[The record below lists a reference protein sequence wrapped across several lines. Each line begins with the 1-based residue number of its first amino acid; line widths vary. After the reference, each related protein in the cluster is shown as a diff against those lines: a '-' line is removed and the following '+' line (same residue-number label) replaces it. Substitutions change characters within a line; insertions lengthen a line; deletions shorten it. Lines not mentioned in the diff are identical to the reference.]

1 MGLNL
6 NIPGSVEYPGSEAYN
21 LTFYLDADSDLRN
34 YFEAA
39 SRALFNDQTSTGE
52 YGTPDEDF
60 FIQLAQLDKDLEPIA
75 EYKLVGASLRN
86 IDDIEYKIADGTGAT
101 VEITTTI
108 AYHFYNKVR

>member
-1 MGLNL
+1 M
-6 NIPGSVEYPGSEAYN
+6 
-21 LTFYLDADSDLRN
+21 
-34 YFEAA
+34 
-39 SRALFNDQTSTGE
+39 FNDQTSTGE

-86 IDDIEYKIADGTGAT
+86 INDIEYKMADGNGET
-101 VEITTTI
+101 VEIAATI